1 MRSVYEINK
10 YLAEIAVE
18 KEEIDHLLET
28 KYRFVGDDLDE
39 EETHYVERLRGDSEV
54 LAEEIRII
62 TNLALSEDRDTYLG
76 EELDRVQ
83 GKLDNLLGRLIR
95 SSVAEIVDEDALVE
109 HDWQEQELY
118 LLDRVYRTL
127 LWIEDAGV
135 TID

>member
-1 MRSVYEINK
+1 MKSVQEINT

-28 KYRFVGDDLDE
+28 KYRVVGDDLDE
-39 EETHYVERLRGDSEV
+39 EEIHYVERLRGDSEV
-54 LAEEIRII
+54 LAEEIRLI
-62 TNLALSEDRDTYLG
+62 TNLVLSENRDTYLG
-76 EELDRVQ
+76 NELDRVQ
-83 GKLDNLLGRLIR
+83 GKLDNLLSRLIR

-135 TID
+135 TND

>member
-1 MRSVYEINK
+1 MKSVYEINK
-10 YLAEIAVE
+10 YLAEIGVE
-18 KEEIDHLLET
+18 KEEIDYTLET
-28 KYRFVGDDLDE
+28 KYRFVDDNLDE
-39 EETHYVERLRGDSEV
+39 EEIRYVERLRGDSEV

-62 TNLALSEDRDTYLG
+62 TNLALSEDQDKYLG

-109 HDWQEQELY
+109 QDWQEQELY
-118 LLDRVYRTL
+118 VLDRVYRTL

>member
-1 MRSVYEINK
+1 MKSIQEINT

-28 KYRFVGDDLDE
+28 KYRVVGDALDE
-39 EETHYVERLRGDSEV
+39 EEIHYVERLRGDSEV

-62 TNLALSEDRDTYLG
+62 TNLVLSENRDTYLG
-76 EELDRVQ
+76 NELDRVQ
-83 GKLDNLLGRLIR
+83 GKLDNLLSRLIR

-118 LLDRVYRTL
+118 VLDRVYRTL

-135 TID
+135 TND

>member
-1 MRSVYEINK
+1 MKSVYEINK
-10 YLAEIAVE
+10 YLAEIGVE
-18 KEEIDHLLET
+18 KEEIDYTLET
-28 KYRFVGDDLDE
+28 KYRFVDDNLDE
-39 EETHYVERLRGDSEV
+39 EEIRYVERLRGDSEV

-62 TNLALSEDRDTYLG
+62 TNLALSEDQDKYLG

-109 HDWQEQELY
+109 QDWQEQELY

>member
-1 MRSVYEINK
+1 MKSVYEINK

-18 KEEIDHLLET
+18 KEEIDYILAT
-28 KYRFVGDDLDE
+28 NYRFVDDNLDE
-39 EETHYVERLRGDSEV
+39 EEIRYVERLRGDSEV

-62 TNLALSEDRDTYLG
+62 TNLALSEDQDKYLG

-109 HDWQEQELY
+109 QDWQEQELY
-118 LLDRVYRTL
+118 VLDRVYRTL

>member
-1 MRSVYEINK
+1 MKSVQEINT

-18 KEEIDHLLET
+18 KKEIDHLLET
-28 KYRFVGDDLDE
+28 KYRIVGDDLDE
-39 EETHYVERLRGDSEV
+39 EEIYYVERLRGDSEV

-76 EELDRVQ
+76 NELDRVQ
-83 GKLDNLLGRLIR
+83 GKLDNLLSRLIR

>member
-1 MRSVYEINK
+1 MKSVYEINK

-62 TNLALSEDRDTYLG
+62 TNLALSEDQDTYLG
-76 EELDRVQ
+76 NELDRVQ
-83 GKLDNLLGRLIR
+83 GKLDRLLGRLIR

-118 LLDRVYRTL
+118 VLDRVYRTL
-127 LWIEDAGV
+127 LWIEDDGV
-135 TID
+135 TVD

>member
-1 MRSVYEINK
+1 MKSVYEINK
-10 YLAEIAVE
+10 YLAEIGVE
-18 KEEIDHLLET
+18 KEEIDYTLET
-28 KYRFVGDDLDE
+28 KYRFVDDNLDE
-39 EETHYVERLRGDSEV
+39 EEIRYVERLRGDSEV

-62 TNLALSEDRDTYLG
+62 TNLALSEDQDKYLG

-109 HDWQEQELY
+109 QDWQEQELY
-118 LLDRVYRTL
+118 VLDRVYRTL

-135 TID
+135 TVD

>member
-1 MRSVYEINK
+1 MKSVYEINK
-10 YLAEIAVE
+10 YLAEIGVE
-18 KEEIDHLLET
+18 KEEIDYTLET
-28 KYRFVGDDLDE
+28 KYRFVGEDLTE
-39 EETHYVERLRGDSEV
+39 EEIHYVERLRGDSEV

-62 TNLALSEDRDTYLG
+62 TNLALSEDQDKYLG

-109 HDWQEQELY
+109 QDWQEQELY
-118 LLDRVYRTL
+118 VLDRVYRTL

>member
-1 MRSVYEINK
+1 MKSVQEINT

-28 KYRFVGDDLDE
+28 KYRVVGDDLDE
-39 EETHYVERLRGDSEV
+39 DEIHYVERLRGDSEV

-62 TNLALSEDRDTYLG
+62 TNLVLSENRDTYLG
-76 EELDRVQ
+76 NELDRVQ

-118 LLDRVYRTL
+118 VLDRLYRTL
-127 LWIEDAGV
+127 LWIEDVGV
-135 TID
+135 AVD

>member
-1 MRSVYEINK
+1 MKSVQEINT

-28 KYRFVGDDLDE
+28 KYRVVGDDLDE
-39 EETHYVERLRGDSEV
+39 DEIHYVERLRGDSEV

-62 TNLALSEDRDTYLG
+62 TNLALSENRDTYLG
-76 EELDRVQ
+76 NELDRVQ
-83 GKLDNLLGRLIR
+83 GKLDNLLSRLIR

-118 LLDRVYRTL
+118 VLDRVYRTL

-135 TID
+135 TND